1 MLPIFLSY
9 FLQYERQ
16 RNVSFAIATIR
27 SLHLD
32 KHVCTLS
39 IQHSLMVPSNE
50 NLNDDAVK
58 NCPKE
63 ERCSITIDS
72 RVGRIIPKCNFH
84 QGNQT
89 KELVNNN
96 YHIL

>member
-1 MLPIFLSY
+1 
-9 FLQYERQ
+9 
-16 RNVSFAIATIR
+16 
-27 SLHLD
+27 
-32 KHVCTLS
+32 
-39 IQHSLMVPSNE
+39 MVPSNK

-89 KELVNNN
+89 KEFEYNN